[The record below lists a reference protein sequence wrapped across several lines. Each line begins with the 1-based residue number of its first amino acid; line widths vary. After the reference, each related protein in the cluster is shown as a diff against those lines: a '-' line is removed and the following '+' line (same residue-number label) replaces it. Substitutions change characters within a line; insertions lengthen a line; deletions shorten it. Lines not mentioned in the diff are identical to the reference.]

1 MRMIHIDPAHARPFA
16 IVRGDG
22 RFNMHP
28 NNYAILDKN
37 IESTRGNRE
46 PKAPRRF
53 HVDKTVPLGNMDRT
67 HHEPSSP
74 SCDWSVRRGAM
85 RRINTLAPNGA
96 TRQIRNMG
104 THLSADGT
112 HVTIAPCGRPG
123 QGGIHH
129 ASSRHAMTH
138 HAPSS
143 S

>member
-1 MRMIHIDPAHARPFA
+1 MQAYGMRMIHIDPAHARPFA
-16 IVRGDG
+16 VVRGDG

-74 SCDWSVRRGAM
+74 SCDWSVRRGPCAELALSPPTELRGKFGTWAHTFPPMERMSPSHPAGAQGREGYTMHHRVM
-85 RRINTLAPNGA
+85 R
-96 TRQIRNMG
+96 
-104 THLSADGT
+104 
-112 HVTIAPCGRPG
+112 
-123 QGGIHH
+123 
-129 ASSRHAMTH
+129 
-138 HAPSS
+138 
-143 S
+143 